1 VQLTIR
7 EHAGAT
13 GVDYVMTKAVF
24 PKVFGA
30 LDVDPITL
38 RIFQQRLIGIV
49 GEMRSMMVRSAFSS
63 SITELIDLS
72 CAIFSK
78 SGDLVA
84 QFEDNPQ
91 HIFPIVWSVREVL
104 EKYGDEIEPD
114 DLFLHNDPYTGG
126 THLNDVCLIV
136 PLFRGGKPAFFPVVR
151 AHWEDV
157 GGATFGSISGN
168 SRTIHQ
174 EGVRIPVTRLKVG
187 SRELEIVL
195 RLLLANMRLPEER
208 EADFKAMLGTC
219 QVAGKRLNNVIDRYG
234 LENCN
239 RFVAALLDQEERRM
253 RRKIAGLPDGRY
265 VYENYLDPR
274 PDLGR
279 TVKIRVQVTIAGDEI
294 DIDASGSSAPIEAPI
309 NGGPST
315 APTGAFIMLKS
326 LIDTGGPVNSG
337 SFRCIR
343 VNAPKGTYLNSQ
355 YPFPCGQLGDGRR
368 AYESTI
374 MAALAAVVPD
384 RATGEVKSTSNQIF
398 IGGHSAASGES
409 FILYEAPAGG
419 TGAFQ
424 GSDGNHTLR
433 TFNEGDFSA
442 IQSVEAIEQKYPLLV
457 ERCALRTDSCG
468 DGAYRGGLGMVRTVR
483 VLSDIA
489 VLSLASEKHVVP
501 PFGLFGGASGWPIST
516 YIQREGRM
524 IVDWPVPGKVGS
536 YPLKRGDLFV
546 VETNGGG
553 GYGDPLER
561 DPQRV
566 TVDIA
571 MGYITRRKADDV
583 YGIVLAGDR
592 LDANATARRR
602 QELRASRLQLTL
614 TERDVADDP
623 GYFPR
628 CWLHP
633 SVIKRLA
640 LGTGDLIELLAPQQ
654 AAAPLRLAATADAA
668 VAVDVLCVPASL
680 RSFYGLCC
688 GIAYVLRRPDPPVLQ
703 GAAAELW
710 ARAC

>member
-1 VQLTIR
+1 MNRPVTS
-7 EHAGAT
+7 GAFDA
-13 GVDYVMTKAVF
+13 VDA
-24 PKVFGA
+24 
-30 LDVDPITL
+30 DPITL

-72 CAIFSK
+72 CAIFSR
-78 SGDLVA
+78 SGELVA

-136 PLFRGGKPAFFPVVR
+136 PLFRDGKLAFFPVVR

-157 GGATFGSISGN
+157 GGATFGSISGD

-174 EGVRIPVTRLKVG
+174 EGVRIPVTRLKAG
-187 SRELEIVL
+187 SRELESVL

-208 EADFKAMLGTC
+208 EADLKAMLGTC
-219 QVAGKRLNNVIDRYG
+219 QVATRRLDGVIDRYG
-234 LENCN
+234 LDNCEK
-239 RFVAALLDQEERRM
+239 FVAALLDQEERRM
-253 RRKIAGLPDGRY
+253 RRKIAALPDGRY

-279 TVKIRVQVTIAGDEI
+279 TVRIRVQVTIQGDEI
-294 DIDASGSSAPIEAPI
+294 VIDASGSSAPVEAPI

-343 VNAPKGTYLNSQ
+343 VIAPRGIYLNSQ

-374 MAALAAVVPD
+374 MAAVAKVVPD
-384 RATGEVKSTSNQIF
+384 RATGEVKSTSNQVF
-398 IGGHSAASGES
+398 IAGHSALTGES

-424 GSDGNHTLR
+424 GSDGNHALR

-442 IQSVEAIEQKYPLLV
+442 IQSVEAIEQKYPLRV
-457 ERCALRTDSCG
+457 ERCALRADSCG
-468 DGAYRGGLGMVRTVR
+468 DGAWRGGLGMIRTVR
-483 VLSDIA
+483 IVSDIA

-501 PFGLFGGASGWPIST
+501 PFGLFGGTSAWPIST
-516 YIQREGRM
+516 YVQRDGRM
-524 IVDWPVPGKVGS
+524 IMDWPVPGKVGS

-553 GYGDPLER
+553 GYGDPLDR

-566 TVDIA
+566 IADVA
-571 MGYITRRKADDV
+571 MGYITPRKAEEI
-583 YGIVLAGDR
+583 YGVVLLKER
-592 LDANATARRR
+592 LDAAASSERRR
-602 QELRASRLQLTL
+602 ELRVSRLRLAL
-614 TERDVADDP
+614 TECNVADDSS
-623 GYFPR
+623 YFPR

-633 SVIKRLA
+633 ATAERL
-640 LGTGDLIELLAPQQ
+640 GVTSGDLVELLAPDE
-654 AAAPLRLAATADAA
+654 ATAPLRLAATPDPAVRQDA
-668 VAVDVLCVPASL
+668 LCMPASL
-680 RSFYGLCC
+680 RSFYALQC
-688 GIAYVLRRPDPPVLQ
+688 GNSYALRRLDQPLLQ
-703 GAAAELW
+703 GAAAALQ
-710 ARAC
+710 AATC

>member
-1 VQLTIR
+1 MNRPVSP
-7 EHAGAT
+7 GAF
-13 GVDYVMTKAVF
+13 DAV
-24 PKVFGA
+24 
-30 LDVDPITL
+30 DVDPITL

-72 CAIFSK
+72 CAIFSR
-78 SGDLVA
+78 SGELVA

-136 PLFRGGKPAFFPVVR
+136 PLFRGGKLAFFPVVR

-157 GGATFGSISGN
+157 GGATFGSISGD

-174 EGVRIPVTRLKVG
+174 EGVRLPVTRLKAG
-187 SRELEIVL
+187 SRELQSVL

-219 QVAGKRLNNVIDRYG
+219 QVATRRLDGVIDRYG
-234 LENCN
+234 LDNCEK
-239 RFVAALLDQEERRM
+239 FVAALLDQEERRM
-253 RRKIAGLPDGRY
+253 RRKIAALPDGRY

-279 TVKIRVQVTIAGDEI
+279 TVRIRVQVTIQGDEI
-294 DIDASGSSAPIEAPI
+294 VIDASGSSAPVEAPI

-343 VNAPKGTYLNSQ
+343 VIAPRGIYLNSQ

-374 MAALAAVVPD
+374 MAAVAKVVPD
-384 RATGEVKSTSNQIF
+384 RATGEVKSTSNQVF
-398 IGGHSAASGES
+398 IAGHSALTGES

-424 GSDGNHTLR
+424 GSDGNHALR

-442 IQSVEAIEQKYPLLV
+442 IQSVEAIEQKYPLRV
-457 ERCALRTDSCG
+457 ERCALRADSCG
-468 DGAYRGGLGMVRTVR
+468 DGAWRGGLGMIRTVR
-483 VLSDIA
+483 IVSDIA

-501 PFGLFGGASGWPIST
+501 PFGLFGGTSAWPIST
-516 YIQREGRM
+516 YVQRDGRM
-524 IVDWPVPGKVGS
+524 IMDWPVPGKVGS

-553 GYGDPLER
+553 GYGDPLDR

-566 TVDIA
+566 IADVA
-571 MGYITRRKADDV
+571 MGYITPRKAEEI
-583 YGIVLAGDR
+583 YGVVLLKER
-592 LDANATARRR
+592 LDAAASSERRR
-602 QELRASRLQLTL
+602 ELRVSRLRLAL
-614 TERDVADDP
+614 TECNVADDSS
-623 GYFPR
+623 YFPR

-633 SVIKRLA
+633 ATAERL
-640 LGTGDLIELLAPQQ
+640 GVTSGDLVELLAPDE
-654 AAAPLRLAATADAA
+654 ATAPLRLAATPDPAVRQDA
-668 VAVDVLCVPASL
+668 LCMPASL
-680 RSFYGLCC
+680 RSFYALQC
-688 GIAYVLRRPDPPVLQ
+688 GNSYALRRLDQPLLQ
-703 GAAAELW
+703 GAAAALQ
-710 ARAC
+710 AATC